1 MPFSSNPSTPSTGGK
16 SILLA
21 DLESGEHKAT
31 KISINS
37 MEESPSERPVLGR
50 RRTTHSAPE
59 SDANIAALVEEEDAL
74 TKVGIGQ
81 AERDAALDGRMG
93 IECSFD
99 LGRIDIVAATHDHI
113 GAAVG
118 DIKIAIGI
126 QVTEIA

>member
-74 TKVGIGQ
+74 TKVGNYIWKIHS
-81 AERDAALDGRMG
+81 ANVFTRYTLYIFPVAAL
-93 IECSFD
+93 
-99 LGRIDIVAATHDHI
+99 LAVPLALTATIYKH
-113 GAAVG
+113 AEA
-118 DIKIAIGI
+118 
-126 QVTEIA
+126 